1 MMPGDTRTRG
11 HARRE
16 LARGQTWAPVAGA
29 AFAALTLIVGLFA
42 PRLGDVAPRPGEVTR
57 HVGGAASVIVIEQA
71 GRHEEA
77 VRAATRLGG
86 TVGRRLGLIE
96 GFTVDI
102 ARAAIPALQASA
114 AVASVVPNTT
124 LQLLGSDGLWGGS
137 DSAGTMER
145 TVRAIGADD
154 AWDDH
159 ATGAGIDVALID
171 SGVAPVDGLAAA
183 GKVVNGPDLSFD
195 LQAGAAPYVD
205 GFGHGTHIAGIIA
218 GRDNAIPPGHKP
230 EDRDFAGVAPD
241 ARIVSIKV
249 AGASGQTDVSQVIA
263 AIDWVVQN
271 RTSGNLNIRVLNLSF
286 GTDGTQDYRVDP
298 LAHAVE
304 VAWRNG
310 IVVVVAAGNA
320 GEGRPGLVDPAY
332 DPYVIAVAADDTG
345 GTNQVSDDSVPA
357 WSSRGDGTRNPDVV
371 APGVSIQGLRVPG
384 STLDRAFPSPADG
397 RFLRGSGTSQAA
409 AVVSGAAA
417 LLLSDRPALSPDQ
430 VKALLMSTATRLP
443 DAGTEAQGAGL
454 IDVHDALE
462 TRAPT
467 RTQAWERSTG
477 GGSLEAAR
485 GSVHLA
491 LDGAPLDGERD
502 IFGAEWDGPAW
513 GALAEQGLSWSGG
526 TLNGRAWT
534 GACWCAA
541 SPSGLS
547 WSGLSWS
554 GLSWSGLSWSG
565 LSWSGLSWSTVRW
578 AAN

>member
-1 MMPGDTRTRG
+1 MTPRENRPIG
-11 HARRE
+11 HPDRRPARRR
-16 LARGQTWAPVAGA
+16 AAAPVAGA
-29 AFAALTLIVGLFA
+29 AFAAVALLVGQF
-42 PRLGDVAPRPGEVTR
+42 GPRPGVAAR
-57 HVGGAASVIVIEQA
+57 VAGGTASVIVIEQP
-71 GRHEEA
+71 GRHEDA
-77 VRAATRLGG
+77 VQAATRLGG
-86 TVGRRLGLIE
+86 TVGRRLGLID
-96 GFTVDI
+96 GFTVDL
-102 ARAAIPALQASA
+102 ARAAIPALRASA
-114 AVASVVPNTT
+114 AVASVAPNTT

-137 DSAGTMER
+137 GSAGTMAR
-145 TVRAIGADD
+145 TARAIGAVD

-159 ATGAGIDVALID
+159 ATGAGIDVAVID
-171 SGVAPVDGLAAA
+171 SGVAPVDGLAAD

-195 LQAGAAPYVD
+195 LQAGATPYID

-218 GRDNAIPPGHKP
+218 GRDNAIAPGHKP
-230 EDRDFAGVAPD
+230 EDRDFAGIAPD
-241 ARIVSIKV
+241 ARIVSVKV

-271 RTSGNLNIRVLNLSF
+271 RRSGDLNIRVLNLSF

-320 GEGRPGLVDPAY
+320 GAGRPGLVDPAY

-345 GTNQVSDDSVPA
+345 GTNQASDDTVPA
-357 WSSRGDGTRNPDVV
+357 WSSRGDGTRNPDLV

-384 STLDRAFPSPADG
+384 STLDRAVPAAADA

-409 AVVSGAAA
+409 AVVSGAVA
-417 LLLSDRPALSPDQ
+417 LLLSERPYLSPDE
-430 VKALLMSTATRLP
+430 VKALLKATASRLP
-443 DAGTEAQGAGL
+443 YAGTEAQGAGL
-454 IDVHDALE
+454 VDVHDALSA
-462 TRAPT
+462 RAPT
-467 RTQAWERSTG
+467 RTQTWERATG

-502 IFGAEWDGPAW
+502 IFGAAWDGAAW
-513 GALAEQGLSWSGG
+513 GDLAERGLSWEGG
-526 TLNGRAWT
+526 AWNGQAWT
-534 GACWCAA
+534 GACWCAT
-541 SPSGLS
+541 SWSGLSWSGLS

-578 AAN
+578 SAG